1 MKHGATET
9 FTGEEMS
16 FPDVCPCP
24 TCFLSDSLCPL
35 ELLAASC
42 LRTSLPGSITVKQMP
57 GQCADVSGF
66 TE

>member
-1 MKHGATET
+1 MKHGETET
-9 FTGEEMS
+9 FTGDEMS

-24 TCFLSDSLCPL
+24 TWFFSDCLCPP
-35 ELLAASC
+35 ELPAASC
-42 LRTSLPGSITVKQMP
+42 LRTSSPGSITVKQMP